1 MKKFVAAFSSALIT
15 GCSLQVADTSLPVL
29 GRVAPAVE
37 SPAPSNDLEN
47 FLVITR
53 VVGFPSTI
61 ATNETALL
69 MVEYQ
74 ENMGRPV
81 SVSWFCDKGTLVS
94 DKGLRVNWVAPPTPQ
109 VCDCEVTVKSKSGS
123 VRSTVRF
130 TVK

>member
-1 MKKFVAAFSSALIT
+1 MKKFALALGLVLIP
-15 GCSLQVADTSLPVL
+15 GCSLQVSDTALPLV
-29 GRVAPAVE
+29 GRAAVVE
-37 SPAPSNDLEN
+37 TPAPSNDLEN

-61 ATNETALL
+61 ATGDTALL
-69 MVEYQ
+69 LVEYQ

-94 DKGLRVNWVAPPTPQ
+94 DKGLRVNWVAPDTSQ